1 MAYSSQSL
9 EATVPITDSS
19 MGFETSLASNYL
31 VIGAPGANTGYGL
44 AYIFSRSGTTWSQ
57 AAVLD
62 PGTGFGAAP
71 YYFGSTLDNTNT
83 NVVVGA
89 PFANAGFGKVLVYNT
104 AGSLTQ
110 TITPTANQRNAFGYC
125 VKLSGANTLFVGTTG
140 NNNQQAVLQYFSANG
155 TTGWTFVRAFS
166 SNDIAPVDKYQFGK
180 SIAVNTG
187 RDEIFIGAPYYGRRG
202 GVYYYRYDTTLGWI
216 LGQLITL
223 NGAYLDTAGDQFGSD
238 IDVKGDYLLIGARNK
253 LTIDGFS
260 NAQNTGAAFIY
271 KRAGLYWTLQ
281 SIISSSD
288 SNPGNYFGNAVAL
301 SASGSTG
308 LTLALIGAE
317 AYGSDS
323 GKVYAYNLSVPYNP
337 QPAFT
342 IDSPKAIKTA
352 FGSSLNVLETLN
364 SGTALA
370 GAPGNAVNDA
380 GSGDR
385 YGQAFVLN
393 QIGTIAFT
401 PTPTPSPPP
410 PSVTPTP
417 TPAATP
423 RFLASNLYGLGPD
436 LDPISIGDGALANTG
451 IPDSVNYPKIPALG
465 GPGRNF
471 SILREIG
478 LKAPL
483 RQQGY
488 QVSTLAAL
496 YIQWCLTRNM
506 NSGTPHAFSEF
517 CDGRG
522 ISLAMNV
529 VATAIPE
536 QDSKY
541 NKCDNGKITV
551 TVTDNPTRT
560 PANKYDIYINGVLVA
575 HNAYYGEAGDNKQGS
590 GVDCGGAG
598 KGFNTGNYPVRVV
611 DLDTGYE
618 RNFSVFVAQ
627 TPAPTNTYSFNYR
640 TDVPTQILNPP

>member
-19 MGFETSLASNYL
+19 MGFDTSLTSNYL
-31 VIGAPGANTGYGL
+31 VVGAPGANTSYGL
-44 AYIFSRSGTTWSQ
+44 AYIFSRSGTTWTQS
-57 AAVLD
+57 AILN

-71 YYFGSTLDNTNT
+71 YYFGATVDNTDT

-89 PFANAGFGKVLVYNT
+89 PRANAGFGNVLVYNT

-110 TITPTANQRNAFGYC
+110 TITPVANQRNAFGYGLC
-125 VKLSGANTLFVGTTG
+125 LSGTNTLFIGSTG
-140 NNNQQAVLQYFSANG
+140 NNSRGAVLQYFSNNG

-166 SNDIAPVDKYQFGK
+166 SADIAPVDRYQFGQ
-180 SIAVNTG
+180 SIAVNKG
-187 RDEIFIGAPYYGRRG
+187 KDEVFVGAPYYGSRG
-202 GVYYYRYDTTLGWI
+202 AVYYYRYDVTLGWI
-216 LGQLITL
+216 VGQLITL
-223 NGAYLDTAGDQFGSD
+223 NGAYLDSAGDQFGCD
-238 IDVKGDYLLIGARNK
+238 ISVKGDYLLIGARNK
-253 LTIDGFS
+253 LVIDRYN
-260 NAQNTGAAFIY
+260 NAANTGAAFIY

-317 AYGSDS
+317 AYGSDT
-323 GKVYAYNLSVPYNP
+323 GKVYAYDLSIPFNP

-342 IDSPKAIKTA
+342 IESPKAIKTA
-352 FGSSLNVLETLN
+352 FGSSVNVLETLN
-364 SGTALA
+364 NGTALA
-370 GAPGNAVNDA
+370 GAPGNAVSDA

-423 RFLASNLYGLGPD
+423 HFLAPSLYGLGPD

-451 IPDSVNYPKIPALG
+451 IPYSVNYPKIPALG

-496 YIQWCLTRNM
+496 YMQWCLTRNM
-506 NSGTPHAFSEF
+506 NSITPHAFSEF
-517 CDGRG
+517 CDARG

-541 NKCDNGKITV
+541 GYCDNGKITV
-551 TVTDNPTRT
+551 TVTDNPTRS

-575 HNAYYGEAGDNKQGS
+575 HNAYYGEAGNNQQGS
-590 GVDCGGAG
+590 GVNCNGHGA
-598 KGFNTGNYPVRVV
+598 GFNTGNYPVRVV

-618 RNFSVFVAQ
+618 RNFSVTVGT
-627 TPAPTNTYSFNYR
+627 TPQPTRTYSFNYR

>member
-9 EATVPITDSS
+9 DAASPITNSL

-57 AAVLD
+57 DAILN
-62 PGTGFGAAP
+62 PGTGLGAAP
-71 YYFGSTLDNTNT
+71 YYFGCTLDNTNT
-83 NVVVGA
+83 NIVIGA
-89 PFANAGFGKVLVYNT
+89 PGANGGFGSVLVYNT

-110 TITPTANQRNAFGYC
+110 TITPAVNFRNSFGYC

-140 NNNQQAVLQYFSANG
+140 NNNQQAVLQYFSNNG

-166 SNDIAPVDKYQFGK
+166 SGNIAPVDKYQFGK

-187 RDEIFIGAPYYGRRG
+187 RDEIFIGAPYYGNRG
-202 GVYYYRYDTTLGWI
+202 AVYYYRYDTTLGWI
-216 LGQLITL
+216 NGQLITL
-223 NGAYLDTAGDQFGSD
+223 NGAYLDTAGDQFGCD
-238 IDVKGDYLLIGARNK
+238 IDVKGDYLLIGSRNK
-253 LTIDGFS
+253 LTMDNF
-260 NAQNTGAAFIY
+260 NNLQNTGAAFIY
-271 KRAGLYWTLQ
+271 KRSGLYWTLQ
-281 SIISSSD
+281 SIISSGD
-288 SNPGNYFGNAVAL
+288 SQPGNYFGDAVAL
-301 SASGSTG
+301 SASGSSG

-317 AYGSDS
+317 AYSSDR
-323 GKVYAYNLSVPYNP
+323 GKVYAYDLSVPYNP
-337 QPAFT
+337 QPAFI
-342 IDSPKAIKTA
+342 IDSPRALKTA
-352 FGSSLNVLETLN
+352 FGSSINVLETLN
-364 SGTALA
+364 SGTALV
-370 GAPGNAVNDA
+370 GAPGNANSDV

-385 YGQAFVLN
+385 YGQSFILN

-417 TPAATP
+417 TPAVTP

-451 IPDSVNYPKIPALG
+451 IPYSVNYPKIPALG

-478 LKAPL
+478 SKAPL

-536 QDSKY
+536 QTSKY
-541 NKCDNGKITV
+541 GLCNNGRITV
-551 TVTDNPTRT
+551 SVTDNPTRA

-575 HNAYYGEAGDNKQGS
+575 TSAYVGSAGNNGQGS
-590 GVDCGGAG
+590 GPWCNGAG
-598 KGFNTGNYPVRVV
+598 AGFNNGTYPVRIV

-618 RNFSVFVAQ
+618 RNFDVVVGYGGGN
-627 TPAPTNTYSFNYR
+627 NTYSFDYR
-640 TDVPTQILNPP
+640 TNVPTQIQNPP

>member
-9 EATVPITDSS
+9 DATVPITNSA
-19 MGFETSLASNYL
+19 MGFKTSLDSNYL
-31 VIGAPGANTGYGL
+31 VVGAPVANTAYGL
-44 AYIFSRSGTTWSQ
+44 SYIFSRAGTTWSQ
-57 AAVLD
+57 SATLN

-71 YYFGSTLDNTNT
+71 YYFGASVDNTNT
-83 NVVVGA
+83 NVAVGA
-89 PFANAGFGKVLVYNT
+89 PFINAGFGGVFIYNT

-125 VKLSGANTLFVGTTG
+125 VRLSGTNTLFVGSTG
-140 NNNQQAVLQYFSANG
+140 NNSRGAVLQYFSNNG

-166 SNDIAPVDKYQFGK
+166 SADIDPADRYQFGK

-187 RDEIFIGAPYYGRRG
+187 KDEIFIGAPYYGNRG
-202 GVYYYRYDTTLGWI
+202 AVYYYRHDTTLGWI
-216 LGQLITL
+216 VGQLITL
-223 NGAYLDTAGDQFGSD
+223 NGAYLDTAGDQFGCD

-253 LTIDGFS
+253 LTMDNF
-260 NAQNTGAAFIY
+260 NNTQNTGAAFIY

-281 SIISSSD
+281 SIISSGD
-288 SNPGNYFGNAVAL
+288 SQPGNFFGVGVAL

-308 LTLALIGAE
+308 LTLALIGTE
-317 AYGSDS
+317 AYSSDR
-323 GKVYAYNLSVPYNP
+323 GRVYAYDLSIPFNP

-342 IDSPKAIKTA
+342 IESPKAIKTA
-352 FGSSLNVLETLN
+352 FGSSINVLETLN
-364 SGTALA
+364 NGTALA
-370 GAPGNAVNDA
+370 GAPGNAVSDA

-417 TPAATP
+417 TPAVTP
-423 RFLASNLYGLGPD
+423 RFLEPSLYGLGPD

-451 IPDSVNYPKIPALG
+451 IPYSVNYPKIPALG

-471 SILREIG
+471 SILREMG

-496 YIQWCLTRNM
+496 YLQWCLTRNM
-506 NSGTPHAFSEF
+506 NSATPHAFSEF
-517 CDGRG
+517 CDARG

-529 VATAIPE
+529 VAVAIPE
-536 QDSKY
+536 QTSKY
-541 NKCDNGKITV
+541 GLCNNGRITV
-551 TVTDNPTRT
+551 TVTDNPTRA
-560 PANKYDIYINGVLVA
+560 PANKYDIYINSVLVA
-575 HNAYYGEAGDNKQGS
+575 TGAYVGSAGNNGQGS
-590 GVDCGGAG
+590 GPWCNGAG
-598 KGFNTGNYPVRVV
+598 AGFNNGTYPVRVV

-618 RNFSVFVAQ
+618 RNFDVVVGYGGGN
-627 TPAPTNTYSFNYR
+627 NTYSFNYR
-640 TDVPTQILNPP
+640 TNVPTQIQNPP